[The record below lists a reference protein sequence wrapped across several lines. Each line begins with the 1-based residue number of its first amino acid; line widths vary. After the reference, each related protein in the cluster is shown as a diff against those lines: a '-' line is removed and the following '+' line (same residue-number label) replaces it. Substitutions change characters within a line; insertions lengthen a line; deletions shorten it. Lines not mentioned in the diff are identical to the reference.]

1 MEDEGAGLFRTE
13 ALQHYAQGGERGGL
27 LKLSPQWT
35 GPVFWVLL
43 GACVFALVFSA
54 LVHVSEYAEGPA
66 VVQLEGRM
74 DLPSPVR
81 GTVASVEVRSGE
93 RVAAGQVL
101 ARLGAAAELAELER
115 YEREFELLLR
125 QRLRSPSDEGVSQAL
140 ASVRAQLEL
149 ARARLEQW
157 TVRAPEAG
165 IVSDVRIRRGQHL
178 AEGELVASLMR
189 EDSAAVVTAML
200 PGEYRPLLAVGK
212 PLRLELRGFHHQYQ
226 ELTIDEVGGE
236 LVGPQEVQR
245 ALGPTLSASLQV
257 NGAVVLVRARVASRS
272 FLADGERFPY
282 FDGMLG
288 EADARVR
295 SQPILLMLIPGL
307 RAVWP

>member
-1 MEDEGAGLFRTE
+1 
-13 ALQHYAQGGERGGL
+13 
-27 LKLSPQWT
+27 
-35 GPVFWVLL
+35 VFWVLL
-43 GACVFALVFSA
+43 GACLFALVFSA

-66 VVQLEGRM
+66 VVRLEGRM

-81 GTVASVEVRSGE
+81 GTVASVEVRPGD
-93 RVAAGQVL
+93 RVEAGQVL

-125 QRLRSPSDEGVSQAL
+125 QRLRSPADEGVSQAL
-140 ASVRAQLEL
+140 ASVRAQREL

-165 IVSDVRIRRGQHL
+165 LLSDVRIRRGQHL
-178 AEGELVASLMR
+178 AEGELVASLTR

-200 PGEYRPLLAVGK
+200 PGEYRPLLGVGK

-245 ALGPTLSASLQV
+245 ALGPTLSASLEV
-257 NGAVVLVRARVASRS
+257 SGAVVLVRARVASRS
-272 FLADGERFPY
+272 FLADGERFQY

-288 EADARVR
+288 QADARVR